1 MRLDHLL
8 SKEQLGGNRVFA
20 VLARSDRTCLLAAHG
35 WNIDI
40 GARLNGFDL
49 VRPLRWVGTGGAGR
63 SGTCTLLGPEGPGAC
78 PSRSRG
84 GCVWTLQA
92 FIEAGTWCRRV
103 WGFWPSV
110 ENYIVDASI
119 LEAAFGLF
127 HNR

>member
-1 MRLDHLL
+1 MRLDHLH
-8 SKEQLGGNRVFA
+8 SKEHLGASAFQACQISGIRP
-20 VLARSDRTCLLAAHG
+20 LLAAHG